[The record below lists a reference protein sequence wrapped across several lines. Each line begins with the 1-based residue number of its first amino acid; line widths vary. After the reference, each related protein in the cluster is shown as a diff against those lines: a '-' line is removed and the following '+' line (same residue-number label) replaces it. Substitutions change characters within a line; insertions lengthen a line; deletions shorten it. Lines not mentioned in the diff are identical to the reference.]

1 LEISLDEEDWPMK
14 KTGIVVLG
22 LVALAGGLGLWHL
35 TSTTPSAQA
44 APPGSSAAIP
54 VTVGHAEAKD
64 VPVFLTGLGTVQ
76 AFNNVTIKSRVD
88 GPITQVFF
96 TEGQEVKA
104 GDRLFQ
110 IDPRPFQAM
119 LEQAQGNK
127 AKDEAQLAG
136 AQRDLARYAKLVP
149 QGFQTGQSYEDQKA
163 TVGQL
168 QGTVA
173 ADQAQIDTA
182 QLNLDY
188 ANIRSPIDGRTGAR
202 LVDVG
207 NLVQASQGVALVTI
221 AQLKPIFVS
230 FTVPQA
236 SLGDIRSSQADGT
249 LPVVVEGQ
257 EATAPIAT
265 GKLTL
270 IDNQIDA
277 TTGTIHLKATFDNAD
292 EKLWPGEFVNVRL
305 ITSQRKNAVTVPAQ
319 KVMQG
324 PNGAYAYV
332 VKPDD
337 TVERRQVQVAAT
349 NDGSAVISKGIAAGE
364 AVVVD
369 GQYRLTDGAR
379 IKAVTNQP
387 NASTP
392 AAAPANS

>member
-1 LEISLDEEDWPMK
+1 
-14 KTGIVVLG
+14 
-22 LVALAGGLGLWHL
+22 
-35 TSTTPSAQA
+35 
-44 APPGSSAAIP
+44 
-54 VTVGHAEAKD
+54 
-64 VPVFLTGLGTVQ
+64 
-76 AFNNVTIKSRVD
+76 
-88 GPITQVFF
+88 
-96 TEGQEVKA
+96 
-104 GDRLFQ
+104 
-110 IDPRPFQAM
+110 
-119 LEQAQGNK
+119 
-127 AKDEAQLAG
+127 
-136 AQRDLARYAKLVP
+136 
-149 QGFQTGQSYEDQKA
+149 
-163 TVGQL
+163 
-168 QGTVA
+168 
-173 ADQAQIDTA
+173 
-182 QLNLDY
+182 
-188 ANIRSPIDGRTGAR
+188 
-202 LVDVG
+202 
-207 NLVQASQGVALVTI
+207 VQASQGVALVTI

-277 TTGTIHLKATFDNAD
+277 TTGTIHLKATFDNTD

-319 KVMQG
+319 TVMQG

>member
-1 LEISLDEEDWPMK
+1 MRKIGALA
-14 KTGIVVLG
+14 LG
-22 LVALAGGLGLWHL
+22 LVGLGSCLGLWYV
-35 TSTTPSAQA
+35 TSPSPPAHA
-44 APPGSSAAIP
+44 APPGASAAIP
-54 VTVGHAEAKD
+54 VTAGRAEAKD
-64 VPVFLTGLGTVQ
+64 VPVFLMGLGTVQ
-76 AFNNVTIKSRVD
+76 AFNSVTVKSRVD
-88 GPITQVFF
+88 GPIVKVSFA
-96 TEGQEVKA
+96 EGQEVKA
-104 GDRLFQ
+104 GDALFQ

-136 AQRDLARYAKLVP
+136 AQRDLARYAKLLP
-149 QGFQTGQSYEDQKA
+149 QGYQTGQSYDDQKA

-173 ADQAQIDTA
+173 ADQAAIDTA

-207 NLVQASQGVALVTI
+207 NLVQAGNGAALVTI

-236 SLGDIRSSQADGT
+236 SLIDIRSSEADGK
-249 LPVVVEGQ
+249 LAVVVEGQ
-257 EATAPIAT
+257 DAATPLAT
-265 GKLTL
+265 GQLTL
-270 IDNQIDA
+270 IDNQIDG

-305 ITSQRKNAVTVPAQ
+305 ITSHSKNAITVPAQ
-319 KVMQG
+319 TVMQG

-332 VKPDD
+332 IKPDN
-337 TVERRQVQVAAT
+337 TVERRVVEMASS
-349 NDGSAVISKGIAAGE
+349 NDGTAVITKGIAAGE
-364 AVVVD
+364 TVVVD

-379 IKAVTNQP
+379 VN
-387 NASTP
+387 P
-392 AAAPANS
+392 AAPGSAPSS